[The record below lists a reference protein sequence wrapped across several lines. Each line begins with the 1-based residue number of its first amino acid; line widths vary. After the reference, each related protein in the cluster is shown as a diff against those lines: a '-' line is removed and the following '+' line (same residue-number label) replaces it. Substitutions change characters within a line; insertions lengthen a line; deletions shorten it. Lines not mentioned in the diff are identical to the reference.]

1 MEGSACPRRV
11 PGLPRTHEGP
21 LSTLRVLRCS
31 PPLADAPLG
40 ARNYLRL
47 LAAVRLL
54 DLHDPVPRLCP
65 AVRADAVIRTG
76 YRVCLL
82 GLRTSRAEGQG
93 SEDSGVR
100 PRTYYL
106 IRVAASAGEPTC
118 DAPRAGAGWGALR
131 GGCDLPSHP
140 RRE

>member
-82 GLRTSRAEGQG
+82 G
-93 SEDSGVR
+93 
-100 PRTYYL
+100 
-106 IRVAASAGEPTC
+106 
-118 DAPRAGAGWGALR
+118 
-131 GGCDLPSHP
+131 
-140 RRE
+140 